1 MEAGTLFAISA
12 ICLFIYG
19 LTISGPLI
27 DKLGVKWS
35 LMIGLCLYAI
45 AKLILFFAETREV
58 LYITCITL
66 LPLGISII
74 YPTLLLGIKKLKR
87 IYPAQLI
94 SG

>member
-35 LMIGLCLYAI
+35 LMIGLSFYAI
-45 AKLILFFAETREV
+45 AKLILFFAETR
-58 LYITCITL
+58 
-66 LPLGISII
+66 
-74 YPTLLLGIKKLKR
+74 
-87 IYPAQLI
+87 
-94 SG
+94 